1 MGKIKMAEN
10 QNNLVAKINEHIN
23 FYKAHNTLQPI
34 FSKMDANDRKNI
46 KEKNKKLEG
55 ILDAIDNEKTY
66 NLNNSQDSPNKNYT
80 NTQTNN
86 KEEKPGLL
94 SRISNKFSS
103 PWVKYPLIIAGGGI
117 LASQVSCGGGVT
129 PIVTPVEESYYIS
142 GVPYVE
148 QATLT
153 WCLPASGAMVFDYY
167 GVNVTQQQVADK
179 VIKENGTGS
188 PKKLREYAKELGFK
202 AEFRNL
208 TLKWVKKVLQQD
220 VLIIL
225 VQDFS
230 LINPNDHARVVIGYD
245 DKKQEL
251 ITHDPSPVNGKNYTI
266 SYSEAIAL
274 NNINPPFF
282 CSNMIYPK
290 DVNLNLP

>member
-1 MGKIKMAEN
+1 MNKN
-10 QNNLVAKINEHIN
+10 QNDLATKINS
-23 FYKAHNTLQPI
+23 YKADTIVKLFFREP
-34 FSKMDANDRKNI
+34 DRKDI
-46 KEKNKKLEG
+46 GAREEENKKLES
-55 ILDAIDNEKTY
+55 ILGAVDNSKTNDSDDNQVSLTEGYTLTEKI
-66 NLNNSQDSPNKNYT
+66 S
-80 NTQTNN
+80 N

-94 SRISNKFSS
+94 TRISNKFSS

-117 LASQVSCGGGVT
+117 LASQVSCAVAVT
-129 PIVTPVEESYYIS
+129 LVEESCYIN

-148 QATLT
+148 QPTDKL
-153 WCLPASGAMVFDYY
+153 WCLPASGAMVFNHY
-167 GVNVTQQQVADK
+167 GTNVTQQQVADK

-202 AEFRNL
+202 AEVRNL
-208 TLKWVKKVLQQD
+208 TLEWVKKVLQQD
-220 VLIIL
+220 VPIIM

>member
-1 MGKIKMAEN
+1 MNKN
-10 QNNLVAKINEHIN
+10 QNDLATKINS
-23 FYKAHNTLQPI
+23 YKADTIVKLFFREP
-34 FSKMDANDRKNI
+34 DRKDI
-46 KEKNKKLEG
+46 GAREEENKKLES
-55 ILDAIDNEKTY
+55 ILGAVDNSKTNDSDDNQVSLTEGYTLTEKI
-66 NLNNSQDSPNKNYT
+66 S
-80 NTQTNN
+80 N

-94 SRISNKFSS
+94 TRISNKFSS
-103 PWVKYPLIIAGGGI
+103 PWVKYP
-117 LASQVSCGGGVT
+117 
-129 PIVTPVEESYYIS
+129 YIN

-148 QATLT
+148 QPTDKL
-153 WCLPASGAMVFDYY
+153 WCLPASGAMVFNHY
-167 GVNVTQQQVADK
+167 GTNVTQQQVADK

-202 AEFRNL
+202 AEVRNL
-208 TLKWVKKVLQQD
+208 TLEWVKKVLQQD
-220 VLIIL
+220 VPIIM